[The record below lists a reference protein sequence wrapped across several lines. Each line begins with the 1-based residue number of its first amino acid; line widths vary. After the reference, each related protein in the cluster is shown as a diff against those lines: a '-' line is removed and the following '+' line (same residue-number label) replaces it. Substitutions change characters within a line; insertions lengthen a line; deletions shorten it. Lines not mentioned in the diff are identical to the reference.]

1 MSTHSSQ
8 DEETNYEAS
17 LIRPPSSRPA
27 DVGNDAHAM
36 PTLQELAAILGRI
49 HNSPDK
55 YIFDIWADP
64 AVRSIPPPPD
74 VDPATIWK
82 PFEDWARGHSELL
95 QRIQYQAAYE
105 DWARRDS
112 ERIRTGGQESDEP
125 MSPISERSGSE
136 ETAVAPMENLAICDD
151 GQESDTEPSCRE
163 ETAVAPRENL
173 AIRDS
178 FTTHVSKTLAVAR
191 VPPEQR
197 PPESSNRR
205 ENKTESPAPAADGP
219 HPPRHVSI
227 KSVSSGPAHSTEAAE
242 GGHRSFSPRDGASIW
257 LEAESS
263 RRVVSEN

>member
-1 MSTHSSQ
+1 M
-8 DEETNYEAS
+8 
-17 LIRPPSSRPA
+17 LRIF
-27 DVGNDAHAM
+27 HAM

-219 HPPRHVSI
+219 HPPRHPPPLYLLNLYRLGLPIPPKPPKEVTGVSVPVTVLPYGL
-227 KSVSSGPAHSTEAAE
+227 KPKAA
-242 GGHRSFSPRDGASIW
+242 GAWCRKI
-257 LEAESS
+257 ESW
-263 RRVVSEN
+263 RRT